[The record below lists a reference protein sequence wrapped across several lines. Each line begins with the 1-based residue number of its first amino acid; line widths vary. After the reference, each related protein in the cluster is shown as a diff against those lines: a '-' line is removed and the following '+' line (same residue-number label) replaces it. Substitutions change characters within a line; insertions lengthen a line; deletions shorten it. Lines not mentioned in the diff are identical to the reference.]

1 MAIKIVIHRK
11 VYGERQAELL
21 PLLKELRAQAINQPG
36 YISGEFLVISTWENL
51 ENWKIWESNPAR
63 VSLQK
68 KIDAHLG

>member
-36 YISGEFLVISTWENL
+36 YISGETLGSIEDSSEFLVISTWENL
-51 ENWKIWESNPAR
+51 EN
-63 VSLQK
+63 
-68 KIDAHLG
+68 